1 MHCEAHPFEEA
12 LAVLLLLGLMS
23 PAWCCLWLGTVPLP
37 AHTAVGS
44 SSVLRLP
51 ELWSNSHCMTSSC
64 VLQGWVRAGVRI
76 LLSRVHVPHLVPLHP
91 LSWSKQILPLHL
103 IKSNGAEQEPNT
115 NVSCETAKL
124 SVAGSI
130 QGLQSFPAGSALW
143 QPLQRSH
150 SAIIAA
156 GTRSNKIL
164 AFFVLVC
171 AAGGLFS
178 TSLCAHLS
186 SHSFQRPFPPMA
198 AIPTAAHP
206 SPPAHCCAAAPGPV
220 LHYVGICPAG
230 FLLRK
235 PPGFLLLLQTLIDSQ
250 TFSMKWHQWKETKV
264 PVFPDVPE
272 AVKWFVYKWKSRLIK
287 ISFCTFRG
295 VKPPAAV
302 AEAHCTEFCRTMS
315 VFFMQCCSFEVTF
328 SSSNLFAWKRW
339 HGINHPV

>member
-103 IKSNGAEQEPNT
+103 IKSNGAEQEPT
-115 NVSCETAKL
+115 PTWAMRQLSCLLQEASKGCSPFLQVLL
-124 SVAGSI
+124 SGSP
-130 QGLQSFPAGSALW
+130 F
-143 QPLQRSH
+143 RE
-150 SAIIAA
+150 AILRLLLLKQAV
-156 GTRSNKIL
+156 TKSWP
-164 AFFVLVC
+164 FFVLVC

-178 TSLCAHLS
+178 TSLCAQLS

-206 SPPAHCCAAAPGPV
+206 SPPSTLLCSCFRPSSALCGDLSRWFLTKKASWFPSAASNAHWQPNFQHEMTPMERNKSTCLSWCAWSRKV
-220 LHYVGICPAG
+220 ICI
-230 FLLRK
+230 
-235 PPGFLLLLQTLIDSQ
+235 Q
-250 TFSMKWHQWKETKV
+250 MK
-264 PVFPDVPE
+264 
-272 AVKWFVYKWKSRLIK
+272 IK
-287 ISFCTFRG
+287 INQNLFLHVQGGET
-295 VKPPAAV
+295 
-302 AEAHCTEFCRTMS
+302 
-315 VFFMQCCSFEVTF
+315 
-328 SSSNLFAWKRW
+328 SSSSGRSTLHWVLQNNVSLFYTMLFIRSY
-339 HGINHPV
+339 IFIF